1 MRPACPT
8 PASPCVPQAPAP
20 CLPALAQCLEGFLP
34 PDTITLLEAIR
45 SLVAQDGGLGG
56 VQHRLLIQELLLIA
70 KDLMVGRGGG
80 YLIVGG
86 EGGRGWGGG
95 GVISL
100 MVGRGFS
107 AHYVYCQAYRQV
119 PDPGLHA
126 VGSAIFSSSDTT
138 LKPFTALRARCRIGS
153 TQTLGI
159 WLRAW
164 QRS

>member
-70 KDLMVGRGGG
+70 KDLMVGRG
-80 YLIVGG
+80 
-86 EGGRGWGGG
+86 
-95 GVISL
+95 
-100 MVGRGFS
+100 FS